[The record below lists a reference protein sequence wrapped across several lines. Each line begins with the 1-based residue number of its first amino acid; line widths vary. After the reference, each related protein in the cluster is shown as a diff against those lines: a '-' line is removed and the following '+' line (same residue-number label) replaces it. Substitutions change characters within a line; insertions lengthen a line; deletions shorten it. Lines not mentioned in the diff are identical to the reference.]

1 MPDKEYNQQ
10 INIDT
15 KNIPP
20 SIQDKVKRIYS
31 ILGSNTLGRNA
42 TNKTLDRI
50 VSNQQLY
57 GEIVTLAKEVQK
69 YFDDQHINNR
79 MNNLKRSGSDLYN
92 QIMNIKDINYRQ
104 HYLRSNLLPAVRWKQ
119 RFDLGVAND
128 PWSLATRIVNHSES
142 KNWLGLGS
150 TKTTEI
156 SNDYRK
162 RYDKMI
168 QPTIIEH
175 QKLKPEDIIE
185 LVPVIKNYYTHAYE
199 ALQHIPQQHKHYDT
213 ENNEY
218 SQIKDNLGTFMTG
231 LEKCEDA
238 ILQWQQDARNN
249 QVSANGIKG
258 KDNRLRFL
266 KAYIKAPF
274 NPHSD
279 AEIQAVEKE
288 IAQLENSNI
297 DNLDLMS
304 IGREQANAG
313 FAGKKV
319 EKEAGNKEKDY
330 YGTNSPF

>member
-1 MPDKEYNQQ
+1 MPDKSY
-10 INIDT
+10 IPRMSVDT

-20 SIQDKVKRIYS
+20 SIQAKVKRIYS

-69 YFDDQHINNR
+69 YFDDQQINNQ
-79 MNNLKRSGSDLYN
+79 MNSLKRSGSDLYN
-92 QIMNIKDINYRQ
+92 QIMSIQDTNSRQ
-104 HYLRSNLLPAVRWKQ
+104 KYIRDSSLHVIRWQ
-119 RFDLGVAND
+119 QHLDLGVAND
-128 PWSLATRIVNHSES
+128 PWSLATRIVDHSES
-142 KNWLGLGS
+142 KNWFGLGS

-162 RYDKMI
+162 RYDKII
-168 QPTIIEH
+168 QPTIIDH
-175 QKLKPEDIIE
+175 RKLKPEDIIE
-185 LVPVIKNYYTHAYE
+185 LVPVIKDYYTHAYE
-199 ALQHIPQQHKHYDT
+199 ALQHIPQQQKYGT
-213 ENNEY
+213 ENKEY
-218 SQIKDNLGTFMTG
+218 SQVMDNLGTFMTG
-231 LEKCEDA
+231 FEKCEDT

-266 KAYIKAPF
+266 KAYIRAPF

-304 IGREQANAG
+304 IGRKQIDAG